1 MPLLSMPHPEPSVRA
16 KSESTLRG
24 VRPALLL
31 VTCALAAAALSAC
44 GEGSKTSSA
53 DGTQLSPVQYKNYQR
68 ISGYTKAVHQIVS
81 QPAAAPTDFAKAVS
95 SLRTAIG
102 ELSSLHPPQ
111 QLRAA
116 HENLLRGFRGE
127 LATSLAV
134 EAARKSHNAADI
146 TRARHANTEAE
157 QVAVQGLAEDASEM
171 RKCAQDR
178 FSC

>member
-1 MPLLSMPHPEPSVRA
+1 M
-16 KSESTLRG
+16 
-24 VRPALLL
+24 
-31 VTCALAAAALSAC
+31 SAC

-53 DGTQLSPVQYKNYQR
+53 EGSQLSPVQNKNYQR
-68 ISGYTKAVHQIVS
+68 MSGYTKAVHEIVS
-81 QPAAAPTDFAKAVS
+81 QPAAAPTNFAKAVS

-134 EAARKSHNAADI
+134 EAGQKSHNAVAI
-146 TRARHANTEAE
+146 NSARHANSEAE
-157 QVAVQGLAEDASEM
+157 QVAIQGLAEDATEM

>member
-1 MPLLSMPHPEPSVRA
+1 
-16 KSESTLRG
+16 
-24 VRPALLL
+24 
-31 VTCALAAAALSAC
+31 LAAAAVSAC

-53 DGTQLSPVQYKNYQR
+53 GVPQLSTVQYKNYQQ

-81 QPAAAPTDFAKAVS
+81 QPAAAPANFAKAVS

-134 EAARKSHNAADI
+134 EAGQRSHNAAAI
-146 TRARHANTEAE
+146 NHARHQNREAE
-157 QVAVQGLAEDASEM
+157 QVAVQGLAEDATEM
-171 RKCAQDR
+171 RRCINDQ

>member
-1 MPLLSMPHPEPSVRA
+1 M
-16 KSESTLRG
+16 
-24 VRPALLL
+24 
-31 VTCALAAAALSAC
+31 SAC

-53 DGTQLSPVQYKNYQR
+53 EGSRLSPVQYKNYQR
-68 ISGYTKAVHQIVS
+68 ISGYTKAVHEIVS
-81 QPAAAPTDFAKAVS
+81 QPAAARANFAKAVS

-116 HENLLRGFRGE
+116 QENLLRGFRGE

-134 EAARKSHNAADI
+134 EAGQKSHNAVAI
-146 TRARHANTEAE
+146 NRGRHENSEAE
-157 QVAVQGLAEDASEM
+157 QVAVQGLAEDATEM
-171 RKCAQDR
+171 RKCVHNR